1 MVASDPLTVPN
12 DYTHSGRV
20 IYKAVSPVSPAFI
33 V

>member
-20 IYKAVSPVSPAFI
+20 IIKLYHRFHPHL
-33 V
+33 